1 MKIRDIILIASILVI
16 ALAALLFIE
25 LNKEEGAYVIV
36 TVGKEEV
43 ARYSLSKDGEY
54 ELNGGTNILKIENGE
69 AFMIWANCPT
79 LGSTRCTHQ
88 GKISR
93 TSEQIICQIN
103 ELIVT
108 VYGAEDSKS
117 DDSGVEI
124 VG

>member
-16 ALAALLFIE
+16 ALTALLFIE

-93 TSEQIICQIN
+93 TTEQIVCQIN

-117 DDSGVEI
+117 DDGGVEI